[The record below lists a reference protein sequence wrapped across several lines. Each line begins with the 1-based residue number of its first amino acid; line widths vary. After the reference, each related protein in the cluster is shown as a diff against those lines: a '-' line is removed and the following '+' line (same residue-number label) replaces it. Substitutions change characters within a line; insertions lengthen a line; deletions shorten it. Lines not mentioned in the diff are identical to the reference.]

1 MKSRVLLIDDSITIH
16 RVIDLSLDLDVYEL
30 EKAFTYDEAIA
41 KMKNFTPDIILI
53 DNKLEGTNVKE
64 FIQEI
69 KSKCPAK
76 VVLLVGAFDNFDA
89 SKMPDFG
96 CDDYLVKPF
105 NSQTLEDKLANL
117 LPPKE
122 SEDIVVEV
130 QEKDA
135 AVEELMSKISQDI
148 TSFDEQ
154 EEAGASL
161 TLESTDL
168 SLGLVMSPDSEDVNK
183 TVIQGEEKE
192 EKIDLDSLFSGL
204 EEVDADLLFEETKKE
219 DSLDS
224 GEILQ
229 KVEEEIESVKYDKSD
244 LFNDLLAGNDVED
257 KVQSTADGT
266 ATSATFELEL
276 EQEEEVLDDLLRESG
291 LKEDKESVAFEEVSP
306 MKRVVEPIL
315 EEKFR
320 RLFTE
325 KIEKPHQMLLR
336 QQL

>member
-1 MKSRVLLIDDSITIH
+1 MCTSWKGHLP
-16 RVIDLSLDLDVYEL
+16 
-30 EKAFTYDEAIA
+30 YDEAIA

-192 EKIDLDSLFSGL
+192 EKIR
-204 EEVDADLLFEETKKE
+204 
-219 DSLDS
+219 
-224 GEILQ
+224 I
-229 KVEEEIESVKYDKSD
+229 
-244 LFNDLLAGNDVED
+244 
-257 KVQSTADGT
+257 
-266 ATSATFELEL
+266 
-276 EQEEEVLDDLLRESG
+276 
-291 LKEDKESVAFEEVSP
+291 
-306 MKRVVEPIL
+306 
-315 EEKFR
+315 
-320 RLFTE
+320 
-325 KIEKPHQMLLR
+325 
-336 QQL
+336 